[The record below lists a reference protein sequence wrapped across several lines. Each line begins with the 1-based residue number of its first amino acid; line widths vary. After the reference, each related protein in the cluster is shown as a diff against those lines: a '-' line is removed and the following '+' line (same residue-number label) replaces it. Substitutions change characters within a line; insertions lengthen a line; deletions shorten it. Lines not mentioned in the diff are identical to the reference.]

1 MDQTLTVDNG
11 WLILPVSSIKN
22 FFIWWEEFL
31 GRLLGSDR
39 RKCGCSLRKQSTFRD
54 VITGLSMK

>member
-1 MDQTLTVDNG
+1 MDQTLALDNG

-31 GRLLGSDR
+31 GRLLGSDG
-39 RKCGCSLRKQSTFRD
+39 RKCGYSLRKQSTFRD